1 MLILNA
7 DDVRWAL
14 PMRQA
19 ITAMKDAFVSLSNGT
34 AVVPLRTRL
43 PIPSHDALSLFMP
56 AYIKSDSGEALA
68 IKVVSLYPQNLE
80 RGLAYIQ
87 AAVLVIEADTGRA
100 IALLEGSTLTA
111 IRTGAGS
118 GAAIDV
124 LARKDSKVIAVFG
137 AGTQGRTQLEAA
149 CAVRDIETVFIF
161 NPTLEKARTFA
172 EEMAGRN
179 SIPEDIRVANTTR
192 EAIEN
197 ADIICTATT
206 SSKPVFDNGDI
217 KPGTHISAV
226 GAYTSQ
232 MQEVPVETVARARV
246 VVDSYVTVM
255 EEAGD
260 IVQAIQAGTFHES
273 NIHAEVGE
281 IILGSK
287 VGRASEGEITFFKSV
302 GNAVQDAAAAQL
314 ALQNAR
320 EMKLGKEVD
329 F

>member
-7 DDVRWAL
+7 DEVRRAL

-19 ITAMKDAFVSLSNGT
+19 VIAMKDAFASLSNGT

-43 PIPSHDALSLFMP
+43 QIQNHDALSLFMP
-56 AYIKSDSGEALA
+56 AYMKSDSDEALA
-68 IKVVSLYPQNLE
+68 VKVVSLYPGNPA

-87 AAVLVIEADTGRA
+87 AAVLVMESDTGRA
-100 IALLEGSTLTA
+100 IALLEGSALTA

-118 GAAIDV
+118 GAAIDM
-124 LARKDSKVIAVFG
+124 LARKASKVVAIFG
-137 AGTQGRTQLEAA
+137 AGVQGRTQLEAA
-149 CAVRDIETVFIF
+149 CSVRNIETVFIF
-161 NPTLEKARTFA
+161 NPTLDKARKFA
-172 EEMAGRN
+172 EEMARLN
-179 SIPEDIRVANTTR
+179 SIPIDIRVAKTAR
-192 EAIEN
+192 EAVEN

-206 SSKPVFDNGDI
+206 SSKPVFDDNDI
-217 KPGTHISAV
+217 KPGTHISAI
-226 GAYTSQ
+226 GAYTPQ

-260 IVQAIQAGTFHES
+260 IVRAIQAGAFHES
-273 NIHAEVGE
+273 DIHAEIGE

-287 VGRASEGEITFFKSV
+287 VGRASEDEITFFKSV

-314 ALQNAR
+314 TLQNAR
-320 EMKLGKEVD
+320 QMKLGREVE

>member
-7 DDVRWAL
+7 EEVRQAL

-19 ITAMKDAFVSLSNGT
+19 ITAMKEAFASLSNGT

-56 AYIKSDSGEALA
+56 AYMKSDSGEALA
-68 IKVVSLYPQNLE
+68 IKVVSLYPQNPA

-87 AAVLVIEADTGRA
+87 AAVLVLEADTGRA
-100 IALLEGSTLTA
+100 IALLEGSALTA

-118 GAAIDV
+118 GAAIDL
-124 LARKDSKVIAVFG
+124 LARKNSKVVAVFG

-149 CAVRDIETVFIF
+149 CSVRNIETVFIF
-161 NPTLEKARTFA
+161 NPTLEKARTLA

-206 SSKPVFDNGDI
+206 SSKPVFDDDDVKAGA
-217 KPGTHISAV
+217 HISAV
-226 GAYTSQ
+226 GAYTPQ

-260 IVQAIQAGTFHES
+260 IVQAIQAGAIHES
-273 NIHAEVGE
+273 DIHAEVGE

-287 VGRASEGEITFFKSV
+287 VGRESEDEITFFKSV

-320 EMKLGKEVD
+320 NMQLGKEVD

>member
-7 DDVRWAL
+7 DEVRQAL
-14 PMRQA
+14 PMKQVIA
-19 ITAMKDAFVSLSNGT
+19 AMKDAYASLSDGT

-43 PIPSHDALSLFMP
+43 QIPSHNALSLFMP
-56 AYIKSDSGEALA
+56 AYMKSDSGEALA
-68 IKVVSLYPQNLE
+68 IKVVSLYPQNPS

-87 AAVLVIEADTGRA
+87 AAVLVLESDTGRA

-118 GAAIDV
+118 GAAIDL
-124 LARKDSKVIAVFG
+124 LARKDSKVAAIFG
-137 AGTQGRTQLEAA
+137 AGAQGRTQLEAA
-149 CAVRDIETVFIF
+149 CNARNIETVFIF
-161 NPTLEKARTFA
+161 NLTIEKAKAFA
-172 EEMAGRN
+172 EDMAGRN
-179 SIPEDIRVANTTR
+179 SIPKDIRVAQTPR

-206 SSKPVFDNGDI
+206 SSKPVFEDKDV
-217 KPGTHISAV
+217 KPGTHISAI
-226 GAYTSQ
+226 GAYTPE
-232 MQEVPVETVARARV
+232 MQELPVETVSRARI
-246 VVDSYVTVM
+246 VVDSYATVM

-260 IVQAIQAGTFHES
+260 IVQAIQAGAIKES
-273 NIHAEVGE
+273 DIHAEIGE
-281 IILGSK
+281 IVLGKKS
-287 VGRASEGEITFFKSV
+287 GRQSEDEITFFKSV

-320 EMKLGKEVD
+320 NMRLGTEVD

>member
-7 DDVRWAL
+7 DEVRQAL

-19 ITAMKDAFVSLSNGT
+19 ISAMKDAFASLSNGT
-34 AVVPLRTRL
+34 AVVPLRTRV
-43 PIPSHDALSLFMP
+43 PIPDHNALSLFMP
-56 AYIKSDSGEALA
+56 AYVKSDSGEALA
-68 IKVVSLYPQNLE
+68 IKVVSLYPGNPG

-87 AAVLVIEADTGRA
+87 AAVLVLESDTGRT
-100 IALLEGSTLTA
+100 IALLEGSALTA

-118 GAAIDV
+118 GAAIDM
-124 LARKDSKVIAVFG
+124 LARKDSKVVAVFG
-137 AGTQGRTQLEAA
+137 AGVQGRTQLEAA
-149 CAVRDIETVFIF
+149 CAVRNIETVFIL
-161 NPTLEKARTFA
+161 NPTPDKARAFA

-179 SIPEDIRVANTTR
+179 FIPIDIRVAKTAR
-192 EAIEN
+192 EAVEN
-197 ADIICTATT
+197 ADIVCTATT
-206 SSKPVFDNGDI
+206 SSVPVFDDHDI

-226 GAYTSQ
+226 GAYTPQ

-246 VVDSYVTVM
+246 VVDSYVTVV

-260 IVQAIQAGTFHES
+260 IVRAIQAGAFKETD
-273 NIHAEVGE
+273 IHAEIGE

-287 VGRASEGEITFFKSV
+287 AGRGSEDEITFFKSV

-320 EMKLGKEVD
+320 RMHLGKEVD

>member
-7 DDVRWAL
+7 DEVRQAL
-14 PMRQA
+14 PMHQA
-19 ITAMKDAFVSLSNGT
+19 IAAMKDAYASLSNGT
-34 AVVPLRTRL
+34 AGVPLRTRL
-43 PIPSHDALSLFMP
+43 QIPNHNALSLFMP
-56 AYIKSDSGEALA
+56 AYMKSDSGEALA
-68 IKVVSLYPQNLE
+68 IKVVSLYPHNPA

-87 AAVLVIEADTGRA
+87 AAVLVLEADTGRA

-118 GAAIDV
+118 GAAIDL
-124 LARKDSKVIAVFG
+124 LARKDSKVVAVLG
-137 AGTQGRTQLEAA
+137 AGAQGRTQLEAT
-149 CAVRDIETVFIF
+149 CEVRNIETVFIF
-161 NPTLEKARTFA
+161 NPTKVKARAFA

-179 SIPEDIRVANTTR
+179 SIPEDIRVANTPH

-206 SSKPVFDNGDI
+206 SSTPVFDDIDI
-217 KPGTHISAV
+217 KAGAHISAV
-226 GAYTSQ
+226 GAYTPQ
-232 MQEVPVETVARARV
+232 MQEVPVETTARARV

-255 EEAGD
+255 DEAGD
-260 IVQAIQAGTFHES
+260 IVQAIQAGAIHES
-273 NIHAEVGE
+273 DIHAEIGE
-281 IILGSK
+281 IILGLK
-287 VGRASEGEITFFKSV
+287 VGRESEHEITFFKSV

-320 EMKLGKEVD
+320 KMQLGREVE

>member
-7 DDVRWAL
+7 DEVRRAL

-19 ITAMKDAFVSLSNGT
+19 VIAMKDAFASLSNGT

-43 PIPSHDALSLFMP
+43 QIQNHDALSLFMP
-56 AYIKSDSGEALA
+56 AYMKSDSDEALA
-68 IKVVSLYPQNLE
+68 VKVVSLYPGNPA

-87 AAVLVIEADTGRA
+87 AAVLVLESNTGRA
-100 IALLEGSTLTA
+100 IALLEGSALTA

-118 GAAIDV
+118 GAAIDM
-124 LARKDSKVIAVFG
+124 LARKASKVVAIFG
-137 AGTQGRTQLEAA
+137 AGVQGRTQLEAA
-149 CAVRDIETVFIF
+149 CSVRNIETVFIF
-161 NPTLEKARTFA
+161 NPTLDKARKFA
-172 EEMAGRN
+172 EEMARLN
-179 SIPEDIRVANTTR
+179 SIPIDIRVAKTAR
-192 EAIEN
+192 EAVEN

-206 SSKPVFDNGDI
+206 SSKPVFEDHDI

-226 GAYTSQ
+226 GAYTPQ
-232 MQEVPVETVARARV
+232 MQEVPVETVVRARV

-260 IVQAIQAGTFHES
+260 IVRAIQAGAFHES
-273 NIHAEVGE
+273 DIHAEIGE

-287 VGRASEGEITFFKSV
+287 VGRASEDEITFFKSV

-314 ALQNAR
+314 TLQNAR
-320 EMKLGKEVD
+320 QMKLGREVE

>member
-7 DDVRWAL
+7 DDVRQAL
-14 PMRQA
+14 PMQLA
-19 ITAMKDAFVSLSNGT
+19 IAAMKEAYASLSNGT
-34 AVVPLRTRL
+34 AVVPLRTRV
-43 PIPSHDALSLFMP
+43 PIPSHNALSLFMP
-56 AYIKSDSGEALA
+56 AYMKSDAGEALA
-68 IKVVSLYPQNLE
+68 IKVVSLYPGNPA

-87 AAVLVIEADTGRA
+87 AAVLVLESDTGRA

-118 GAAIDV
+118 GAAIDL
-124 LARKDSKVIAVFG
+124 LARKDSKVVAVFG
-137 AGTQGRTQLEAA
+137 AGAQGRTQLEAA
-149 CAVRDIETVFIF
+149 CSVRNIETVFIF
-161 NPTLEKARTFA
+161 NPTLDKARKFA
-172 EEMAGRN
+172 EEMAGRK
-179 SIPEDIRVANTTR
+179 SIPRDIRVAKTAR
-192 EAIEN
+192 EAVEN

-206 SSKPVFDNGDI
+206 SSKPVFDDHDI

-226 GAYTSQ
+226 GAYTPQ

-260 IVQAIQAGTFHES
+260 IVQAIQAGAFHES
-273 NIHAEVGE
+273 DIHAEIGE

-287 VGRASEGEITFFKSV
+287 AGRASEDEITFFKSV

-314 ALQNAR
+314 ALQNAHR
-320 EMKLGKEVD
+320 MQLGKEVD